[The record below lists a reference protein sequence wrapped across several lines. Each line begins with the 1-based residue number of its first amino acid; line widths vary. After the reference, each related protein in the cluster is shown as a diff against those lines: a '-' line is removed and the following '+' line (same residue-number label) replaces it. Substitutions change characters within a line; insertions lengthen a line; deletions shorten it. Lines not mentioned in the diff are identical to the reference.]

1 MFQLF
6 VNGLDGRSITV
17 NIDHPQVS
25 QSVHDYLYYSGP
37 LGEVS
42 LVCEIIKESPSVQD
56 IATLVIMV
64 THKRSA
70 VLHYFFYVPRK
81 QQFENSRVR
90 SKQGLELPQ
99 TTND

>member
-6 VNGLDGRSITV
+6 VKGLDGRSITV

-70 VLHYFFYVPRK
+70 VLHCPFFAVAR
-81 QQFENSRVR
+81 
-90 SKQGLELPQ
+90 ELVVEIKF
-99 TTND
+99 